1 MKKTLLALFSVV
13 LGFNANAQDY
23 TIFQENDIIAGKIT
37 APVTF
42 IEYASMTC
50 GHCANFDKN
59 VVQKLKKEFVE
70 TGKVAYT
77 LREFPLDDLAMAVSK
92 VQRCAPKDSYYDF
105 VSAYFRSQ
113 RQWIA
118 AEDKLTA
125 ISNIARLGGI
135 TPEKVQQCILDK
147 NLHKEITA
155 MKNSGIE
162 LGINSTPSFLIN
174 GTLYRGAM
182 KYDQIKAI
190 IEAELGE

>member
-1 MKKTLLALFSVV
+1 MKKTLLALFAAV

-23 TIFQENDIIAGKIT
+23 TQLQKDDIVAGKLT

-50 GHCANFDKN
+50 SHCATFDKKI
-59 VVQKLKKEFVE
+59 VKRLKEEYVD

-92 VQRCAPKDSYYDF
+92 IQRCAPEDSYYNF
-105 VSAYFRSQ
+105 VSAFFASQ
-113 RQWIA
+113 KQWITS
-118 AEDKLTA
+118 EDKLTA
-125 ISNIARLGGI
+125 ISNIAKLGGL

-147 NLHKEITA
+147 KIHQQVNK
-155 MKNSGIE
+155 MKNSGVQ

-174 GTLYRGAM
+174 GKLYRGGMSYAQV
-182 KYDQIKAI
+182 KSL
-190 IEAELGE
+190 IEAELAQ